1 MSWTHLLGSA
11 VSTAPLPRA
20 VVRHLLFSHQIGMGS
35 RVLVVGCGHGELV
48 HFFDDLGMEASGL
61 DESPEN
67 ISWAAEH
74 EPRSDFQLISP
85 PAEQSLEHIGNDEP
99 HDLIVVRHLTTYDGN
114 LFCRSS
120 FLATAKLLQHLR
132 PNGWLTFVVH
142 RDTSRQPECESHE
155 VACFARHLSFFP
167 GTCRV
172 SHFADCELA
181 TIANDW
187 LHLHRHYGEFL
198 VASLRIP
205 HVALSAAEWQRLAI
219 QAAESCVSSCC
230 TWATPR
236 AAGFQPASER
246 RAG

>member
-1 MSWTHLLGSA
+1 MSWTRLLSSPA
-11 VSTAPLPRA
+11 STTPLPRA
-20 VVRHLLFSHQIGMGS
+20 VVRHLLFEHQIGLGS

-48 HFFDDLGMEASGL
+48 NFFDDLGMDASGL

-67 ISWAAEH
+67 VSWATEH
-74 EPRSDFQLISP
+74 EPRSDFQLVAS
-85 PAEQSLEHIGNDEP
+85 PAEVSLEHIGNDEP

-114 LFCRSS
+114 LFCPSS

-132 PNGWLTFVVH
+132 PNGWFTFVVH
-142 RDTSRQPECESHE
+142 RDNIRRSDCESHE

-172 SHFADCELA
+172 SHFADCELS

-198 VASLRIP
+198 VASLQVP
-205 HVALSAAEWQRLAI
+205 HVSLSANEWQRLAI
-219 QAAESCVSSCC
+219 QAANIHADSCC
-230 TWATPR
+230 GCAVRGADGPPAKTR
-236 AAGFQPASER
+236 LAG
-246 RAG
+246 

>member
-11 VSTAPLPRA
+11 VSSTPLPRA

-48 HFFDDLGMEASGL
+48 RFFDDLGMDAAGL
-61 DESPEN
+61 DESQEN
-67 ISWAAEH
+67 VTRASEY
-74 EPRSDFQLISP
+74 EPRSDFQLVLA

-114 LFCRSS
+114 LFCPSS

-132 PNGWLTFVVH
+132 PNSWLTFVVH
-142 RDTSRQPECESHE
+142 RDGSRSSETESHE

-172 SHFADCELA
+172 SHFADCELS
-181 TIANDW
+181 TLANDW

-198 VASLRIP
+198 VASLRVP
-205 HVALSAAEWQRLAI
+205 HVALSAHEWQRLAI
-219 QAAESCVSSCC
+219 QAANSHAGTCCQRVATRES
-230 TWATPR
+230 R
-236 AAGFQPASER
+236 NAA
-246 RAG
+246 